1 MKRKSVLTIAASA
14 ALILSLTAC
23 GSAAQTGQAP
33 APSPAVSTTAESTET
48 TKPEAVPAE
57 TETASINMSTTSNLP
72 EEASA
77 EADTASIST
86 AAPAASDGNT
96 ASVSTEAAA
105 ASGGDTVV
113 PAEAA
118 GDEADAGHTAS
129 ITTVDDA
136 SAAASSEADGTDET
150 ATAAEAAETAAADA
164 GAQEA
169 VIVHVNDLQI
179 SVPKVYYD
187 QLVIQSPHGRDDGV
201 FLTVSEKAS
210 IEAASDD
217 DGTNEGAGWLF
228 SLSQINEDTLRQLL
242 CEDMSGHEV
251 FAFGDDGSYY
261 VYNHPTDVRYM
272 RESVEQMTADQDKWS
287 ALCEWAGSIPE
298 RVVLQNSGL
307 TPVKH
312 TNTNL
317 DITLARIAYTNGVK
331 YTISTTAHDPME
343 PADVDPAPYVS
354 RLVNGVTFEYAYD
367 EEDPDGDSVV
377 LNLPEEGVHYDFFL
391 AEGKENYVR
400 EVHGD
405 YSILYK
411 AVFESKDS
419 TASAIMNEWYEA
431 LVKKAAK

>member
-1 MKRKSVLTIAASA
+1 MKKILLLGLVLFT
-14 ALILSLTAC
+14 LIITVSC
-23 GSAAQTGQAP
+23 FAQTTYTNGGMTLT
-33 APSPAVSTTAESTET
+33 V
-48 TKPEAVPAE
+48 
-57 TETASINMSTTSNLP
+57 P
-72 EEASA
+72 EEYADQVFVETPENDKKGTLFVVA
-77 EADTASIST
+77 EIKSMKIANADRYT
-86 AAPAASDGNT
+86 
-96 ASVSTEAAA
+96 
-105 ASGGDTVV
+105 
-113 PAEAA
+113 
-118 GDEADAGHTAS
+118 
-129 ITTVDDA
+129 
-136 SAAASSEADGTDET
+136 
-150 ATAAEAAETAAADA
+150 
-164 GAQEA
+164 
-169 VIVHVNDLQI
+169 
-179 SVPKVYYD
+179 
-187 QLVIQSPHGRDDGV
+187 R
-201 FLTVSEKAS
+201 
-210 IEAASDD
+210 
-217 DGTNEGAGWLF
+217 EGAGWLF